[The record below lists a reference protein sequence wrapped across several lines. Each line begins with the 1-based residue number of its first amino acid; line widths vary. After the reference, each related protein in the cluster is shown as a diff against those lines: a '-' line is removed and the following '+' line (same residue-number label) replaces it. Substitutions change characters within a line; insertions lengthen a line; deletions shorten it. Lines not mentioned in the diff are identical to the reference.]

1 MEQLDRYG
9 YVGEFNYYSNNQC
22 LVDDTFNLSD
32 NSNLYEKLIIIPKLI
47 NIVINP
53 FNDIKNYM
61 NCYNDSNERYIFY
74 DKNIMIY
81 YKLYTYSN
89 NIKIFLEKINWYE
102 YFNSIVKEL
111 FDEELIEYIHN
122 CLEEVKKDCDN
133 FQEKILEIKT
143 TDMSENDIQIYEL
156 VEDSSTNILR
166 LINSNN
172 YIRLFSKFN
181 LINEYNVMLKYKG
194 YSRCATITYYAKY
207 GKIVIKEERLEETIG
222 KIRIKLTDKIDET
235 IDKIKI
241 FIDKLKN
248 IVDFDG
254 INNYAKLLR
263 KEYHN
268 EYCIHKFIHKF
279 EYADLYVYISNYLN
293 VYYETKLKNGKIY
306 YLYDSNNPIRGNMLI
321 QIKTDNDVILDNESI
336 DLIKKYQINKSDLM
350 KKNKINRFYMSYDSE
365 SINII
370 KKYGIKIV
378 LQSAVLKYSICDL
391 LLEQERLNEKLE
403 SSIEIIN
410 ILQNKIELLEK
421 KVFRKSPK
429 ESNFMRLSCEKN

>member
-53 FNDIKNYM
+53 FNDIREYYDDNTYYKDNP
-61 NCYNDSNERYIFY
+61 NTKYIFY

-89 NIKIFLEKINWYE
+89 NIKIFLKKINWYE
-102 YFNSIVKEL
+102 HFNSIVKEL

-143 TDMSENDIQIYEL
+143 TDMSENDIQIYKL
-156 VEDSSTNILR
+156 VKDSSTNILH
-166 LINSNN
+166 LIYNN
-172 YIRLFSKFN
+172 DILKVNFFSKIN
-181 LINEYNVMLKYKG
+181 LINEYNVMLSKYKG
-194 YSRCATITYYAKY
+194 YANDGINKYYSKY
-207 GKIVIKEERLEETIG
+207 G
-222 KIRIKLTDKIDET
+222 KIRIKLTDKIKE
-235 IDKIKI
+235 ISDKIKI

-279 EYADLYVYISNYLN
+279 EEDADLYVYISNYLN

-306 YLYDSNNPIRGNMLI
+306 YLDDRNNPIRSNMLI

-378 LQSAVLKYSICDL
+378 LQSTVLKYSICDL